1 MAGEQQDVISIV
13 RKIGTEFADVKDEEL
28 KQWQEIC
35 APAISAAK
43 FGKEYNLALAL
54 LICHSMK
61 LAGLGNTSLGSIADT
76 ARFASVSEGST
87 SISFA
92 STTADAGAA
101 FRVPPYQLR
110 LAVFDGQEPPL
121 HLYQHSQIRGASW
134 AKN

>member
-1 MAGEQQDVISIV
+1 MAGEQQDAISIV

-76 ARFASVSEGST
+76 ARFARLLRRSEYRLT
-87 SISFA
+87 SYGLQFLTVRSRHCISIN
-92 STTADAGAA
+92 
-101 FRVPPYQLR
+101 
-110 LAVFDGQEPPL
+110 
-121 HLYQHSQIRGASW
+121 IRR
-134 AKN
+134 

>member
-1 MAGEQQDVISIV
+1 MAGEQQDAISIV

-61 LAGLGNTSLGSIADT
+61 LAGLGNPSLGSIADT

-92 STTADAGAA
+92 STTADAGADSE
-101 FRVPPYQLR
+101 YR
-110 LAVFDGQEPPL
+110 LTSYGLQFLTVRSR
-121 HLYQHSQIRGASW
+121 HCISINIRR
-134 AKN
+134 

>member
-43 FGKEYNLALAL
+43 FGKEYNLVLAL

-76 ARFASVSEGST
+76 ARLASVSEGST

-92 STTADAGAA
+92 STTADAGADSE
-101 FRVPPYQLR
+101 YR
-110 LAVFDGQEPPL
+110 LTSYGLQFLTVRSR
-121 HLYQHSQIRGASW
+121 HCISINIRR
-134 AKN
+134 